1 MVCPLNTF
9 SFIKEKKKK
18 GIFNSHMSTFTKS
31 ETDVCNADSAMC
43 KFLFLYVYVYIYM
56 YIHTEFLN

>member
-1 MVCPLNTF
+1 
-9 SFIKEKKKK
+9 
-18 GIFNSHMSTFTKS
+18 MSTFTKS

-56 YIHTEFLN
+56 YIHTEILN